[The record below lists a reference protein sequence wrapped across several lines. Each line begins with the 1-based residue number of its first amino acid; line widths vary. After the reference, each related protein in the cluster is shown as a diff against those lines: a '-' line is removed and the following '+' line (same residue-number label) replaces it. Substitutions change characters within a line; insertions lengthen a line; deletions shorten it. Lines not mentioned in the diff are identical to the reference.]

1 LRRSISPILNS
12 YRERTNIVK
21 HQTGSGLN
29 NADKIGRRVIVIAEN
44 IGSGGAEIASNVRN
58 SHSGAEYVQIL
69 SWNGNHNDV
78 TRLETVCGRN
88 CEGES
93 L

>member
-1 LRRSISPILNS
+1 M
-12 YRERTNIVK
+12 
-21 HQTGSGLN
+21 
-29 NADKIGRRVIVIAEN
+29 IAEN
-44 IGSGGAEIASNVRN
+44 IGSGGAEIASNVGN